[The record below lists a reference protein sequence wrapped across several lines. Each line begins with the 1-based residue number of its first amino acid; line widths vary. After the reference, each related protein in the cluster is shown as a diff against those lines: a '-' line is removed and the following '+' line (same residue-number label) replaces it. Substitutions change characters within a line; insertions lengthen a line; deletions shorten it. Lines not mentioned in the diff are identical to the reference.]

1 MMEAEQPR
9 QRRDIQLG
17 EWLVQPHLNRIS
29 RAGKTVQLEPKLM
42 DVLSFLAERA
52 GQVVSKEEISDAVWT
67 DQFVTESVIT
77 RAIAGLRRAL
87 EDDAQNPTYIET
99 ISKRGYRL
107 IILLRSPPISPV
119 VTAPVPA
126 PDRSL
131 PLHPYVVGQWV
142 RGERFYGRE
151 AQITEIIGGNRN
163 SLWLLGTRGIG
174 KTSLLKQLEHITAA
188 SPELGYLP
196 VFWDLQGAETS
207 HDLHVDLGDALI
219 DAEERLQALGIDLGE
234 IDGDD
239 LFATLGRLRR
249 VLQSRSMR
257 LLLLCDEVEELIQLN
272 QKEPALLRKLR
283 RAMQS
288 REGIRSVL
296 ASSIRLW
303 KLAEQDGDT
312 YTSPFL
318 HGFSP
323 PLYVGALTDDEAEM
337 LIRQAQLASSARPR
351 FADDTVELIRQR
363 CGNHPYLIQ
372 LVCRRYVELD
382 DPEQAIEDVA
392 TTPTVG
398 YFFTVDYE
406 MLTSAERA
414 ILHTM
419 AGQSPASSGAIRDRL
434 DLDKAT
440 VNSSLH
446 RLERLGYLGRDE
458 ESRLY
463 LSSYIFSRWLQDRG

>member
-1 MMEAEQPR
+1 MEAEQPSR
-9 QRRDIQLG
+9 QRSDIQLG

-42 DVLSFLAERA
+42 DVLTFLAERA

-107 IILLRSPPISPV
+107 IILLRSPPSTPV
-119 VTAPVPA
+119 VPAPPPA

-131 PLHPYVVGQWV
+131 SVLPYVVGQWV

-151 AQITEIIGGNRN
+151 AQINEIIAGNRN

-174 KTSLLKQLEHITAA
+174 KTSLLKQLEHLTAT

-196 VFWDLQGAETS
+196 IFWDLQGAETS
-207 HDLHVDLGDALI
+207 QDLYVDLCDTLI
-219 DAEERLQALGIDLGE
+219 DAEARLLALGIGLTE
-234 IDGDD
+234 VESDD
-239 LFATLGRLRR
+239 LFTTLGRLRR
-249 VLQSRSMR
+249 VLQSKSQK

-272 QKEPALLRKLR
+272 QQEPALLRKLR

-303 KLAEQDGDT
+303 KLAEQDGET

-323 PLYVGALTDDEAEM
+323 PLYVGALTDEEARM
-337 LIRQAQLASSARPR
+337 LIRQEQLASTARPHL
-351 FADDTVELIRQR
+351 ADDAVELIRQR

-372 LVCRRYVELD
+372 LVCRRYLELD

-414 ILHTM
+414 ILHSM
-419 AGQSPASSGAIRDRL
+419 ADQSPSTSGAIRDRL
-434 DLDKAT
+434 ALDKAT
-440 VNSSLH
+440 VTSSLH
-446 RLERLGYLGRDE
+446 RLERLGYLNRDE
-458 ESRLY
+458 ENRLF
-463 LSSYIFSRWLQDRG
+463 LKSYIFSRWLQDRG